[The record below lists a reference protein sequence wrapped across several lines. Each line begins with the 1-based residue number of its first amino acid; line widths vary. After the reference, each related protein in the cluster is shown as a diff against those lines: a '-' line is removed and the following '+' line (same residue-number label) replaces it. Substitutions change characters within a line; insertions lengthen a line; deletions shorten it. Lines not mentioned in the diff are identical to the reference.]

1 VDFNDGSNTLWIEN
15 NGQTAGL
22 LQEFK
27 AWFEDEQYKKV
38 WHNYGFDRHVMFNEG
53 MMMMMIMMMIEMMMM
68 MMMMMM
74 MYDDDDDDD
83 DNDNSTHS
91 LTCHFILIH
100 SI

>member
-53 MMMMMIMMMIEMMMM
+53 MMMMMMMMM
-68 MMMMMM
+68 MMTEVEVVVVMMIIRMRIIVIM
-74 MYDDDDDDD
+74 VLEMIMKRM
-83 DNDNSTHS
+83 
-91 LTCHFILIH
+91 FF
-100 SI
+100 

>member
-53 MMMMMIMMMIEMMMM
+53 MMTMMMM
-68 MMMMMM
+68 MLV
-74 MYDDDDDDD
+74 
-83 DNDNSTHS
+83 
-91 LTCHFILIH
+91 LTKRMRKMRIIVIMVMEMIMK
-100 SI
+100 SM

>member
-53 MMMMMIMMMIEMMMM
+53 MMMMMMTEVEVVVVMMIIRMRIIVIMVLEMIMIIA
-68 MMMMMM
+68 
-74 MYDDDDDDD
+74 
-83 DNDNSTHS
+83 
-91 LTCHFILIH
+91 LIL
-100 SI
+100 

>member
-1 VDFNDGSNTLWIEN
+1 MDFNDGSNTLWIEN

-53 MMMMMIMMMIEMMMM
+53 MMMMMMITEVVVVVVMMMLM
-68 MMMMMM
+68 
-74 MYDDDDDDD
+74 
-83 DNDNSTHS
+83 
-91 LTCHFILIH
+91 LTK
-100 SI
+100 

>member
-1 VDFNDGSNTLWIEN
+1 MDFNDGSNTLWIEN

-53 MMMMMIMMMIEMMMM
+53 MMMMMMTEVEVVVVMMIIRMRIIVIMVLEMIMIIA
-68 MMMMMM
+68 
-74 MYDDDDDDD
+74 
-83 DNDNSTHS
+83 
-91 LTCHFILIH
+91 LIL
-100 SI
+100 